1 MDETDGNFGVDDLAN
16 EVIERFIE
24 FFLVLT
30 RYHLVM
36 LHKVWELQTN
46 EVNAGVFLNPL
57 LTKESKAGAL
67 DISFM
72 LRSWTYLGHDSSLG
86 VVRGELPHKVAGFGR
101 IASQHAVLDVF
112 QCVVLAGDLVVKRF
126 FIASLKEALN
136 APEYAAVCICLFAI

>member
-1 MDETDGNFGVDDLAN
+1 
-16 EVIERFIE
+16 
-24 FFLVLT
+24 
-30 RYHLVM
+30 M

-46 EVNAGVFLNPL
+46 EVNAGVFLNP
-57 LTKESKAGAL
+57 
-67 DISFM
+67 
-72 LRSWTYLGHDSSLG
+72 LGHDSSLG

>member
-1 MDETDGNFGVDDLAN
+1 VDETDGNFGVDDLAN

-30 RYHLVM
+30 RYHLDM
-36 LHKVWELQTN
+36 LHKVRELQTN

-57 LTKESKAGAL
+57 
-67 DISFM
+67 
-72 LRSWTYLGHDSSLG
+72 GHDSSLG
-86 VVRGELPHKVAGFGR
+86 VVRGKLPHKVAGFGR